1 MIRETPETRESSR
14 GRSLH
19 EHQPALREMAR
30 RLTRSEHD
38 AEDAIQDVWVECL
51 TRPRRRIL
59 HLPRYLR
66 VAVKHA
72 ALRGVKRERSRHRRE
87 EIAARPESQ
96 PSFVETLDRLALQES
111 IREEVAALRSPYREV
126 VRMRCLEELSTGEVA
141 RRLERPQAT
150 VRIQLKR
157 GLDQLRERL
166 HHVEEF
172 AEYRPT
178 GTMGA
183 WMAFLFGGIGSWKRR
198 GAGVRP
204 GVFLGRLVL
213 ASVGVAAV
221 VLGTA
226 FLTERTVRGSEPEI
240 AGASFSAPVGEVSL
254 SDLAVER
261 RAVERP
267 EVREP
272 FAPPLSVATG
282 FTLEGTVWDRHGRP
296 VAGAEIWVCPTDDPD
311 SRRSAGRSGEAGD
324 YRITTAMDRVC
335 VWAERD
341 GLAPTRK
348 LVVDL
353 DEPEAV
359 SKDLH
364 FRAVAGKIL
373 GRVTDPGGSP
383 VVGARVRVDAR
394 FEVEA
399 RQGLL
404 GRVEEQSADG
414 RAHTDAHGRFE
425 VTKQRVTRHRVLV
438 VAEGHPPYMSYVSS
452 DLAQDVTLEVV
463 LPEPAGLLGRV
474 LDPQGEPLADLQL
487 SVQSSHGSHR
497 VEGRTESD
505 GTFWIRGLPPG
516 PFLLRGARPIVLG
529 GLAVQVEGSLSE
541 GEGKNLGTLV
551 LGDDSSIWGFALD
564 GSTGKPLE
572 GWSIYLEEER
582 YERSRRRADREVRE
596 TSTAVDGSFR
606 FPGCLRGRYKLRLF
620 RPGCGSWGAQASL
633 VGVTPGGGPVR
644 LVRTAETLPTAQVQG
659 VLSSEL
665 MEMQPRLR
673 IRGDAFREPFELAVD
688 PETRAFSIGPLTPG
702 DYSLEVEI
710 LEYGTWDAARL
721 ELEPGDRRDLG
732 TLPFVETGGLDVS
745 LGCAGPRC
753 HEEVSLRLTGPHIDF
768 YTFGHE
774 PVHGVEKNLAGG
786 SIRFPH
792 LLPGDYVLQVR
803 SACHAEEGLSVTVSE
818 YETTEIEIPAVD
830 SAILRFSI
838 AAPRALHRS
847 EEVSVVL
854 SREGYRERIFEPI
867 VRDDRESL
875 MRFSRAL
882 PPGEHR
888 IEVRTS
894 SGLAGQLSFDP
905 ALMQPR
911 TSHVI
916 ELYPE

>member
-1 MIRETPETRESSR
+1 
-14 GRSLH
+14 
-19 EHQPALREMAR
+19 MAS

-51 TRPRRRIL
+51 ARPRRRIL

-66 VAVKHA
+66 VAVRHA
-72 ALRGVKRERSRHRRE
+72 ALRGVKRERNRHRRE
-87 EIAARPESQ
+87 ELAARPESQ

-111 IREEVAALRSPYREV
+111 IREEVGALRSPYREV
-126 VRMRCLEELSTGEVA
+126 VRMRCLEELSTEEVA
-141 RRLERPQAT
+141 HRLERPQTT

-166 HHVEEF
+166 HHAEEF
-172 AEYRPT
+172 EEFRPT
-178 GTMGA
+178 GTMGG
-183 WMAFLFGGIGSWKRR
+183 WMAFLFGGSRSLER
-198 GAGVRP
+198 TEAGARP
-204 GVFLGRLVL
+204 GIFLGRLVL
-213 ASVGVAAV
+213 ASAGVATV
-221 VLGTA
+221 ILGTA
-226 FLTERTVRGSEPEI
+226 LLTERTVRGSVPETV
-240 AGASFSAPVGEVSL
+240 GASFSASVGEASL
-254 SDLAVER
+254 PDVAVER
-261 RAVERP
+261 RAVDRP
-267 EVREP
+267 EGNAPLAAPVPAARG
-272 FAPPLSVATG
+272 FA
-282 FTLEGTVWDRHGRP
+282 LEGRVWDRYGRP
-296 VAGAEIWVCPTDDPD
+296 VAGAEIWLCPADDPD
-311 SRRSAGRSGEAGD
+311 SRRAAGRSDEVGS
-324 YRITTAMDRVC
+324 YRVTTAMDQVC

-353 DEPEAV
+353 YEDKRV

-373 GRVTDPGGSP
+373 GRVTDPEGRP

-399 RQGLL
+399 RQGIL

-414 RAHTDAHGRFE
+414 RAHTDIHGRFE

-438 VAEGHPPYMSYVSS
+438 TAEGHPPYMSYVSS
-452 DLAQDVTLEVV
+452 DLAQDVTLDVA
-463 LPEPAGLLGRV
+463 LPEPARLHGRV
-474 LDPQGEPLADLQL
+474 LDSRGDPLANLQL
-487 SVQSSHGSHR
+487 RVQPSHGPDL
-497 VEGRTESD
+497 VQARTDSD
-505 GTFWIRGLPPG
+505 GTFRVRGLPPG

-529 GLAVQVEGSLSE
+529 GLAVQVEGSLFE
-541 GEGKNLGTLV
+541 GENKNLGTLV
-551 LGDDSSIWGFALD
+551 LGDESSIWGFALD
-564 GSTGKPLE
+564 DSTGEPLAE
-572 GWSIYLEEER
+572 WKVFLEEER
-582 YERSRRRADREVRE
+582 YERSRRRCDREVRE
-596 TSTAVDGSFR
+596 TTTAQDGSFR

-620 RPGCGSWGAQASL
+620 REGCGSWGAQASL
-633 VGVTPGGGPVR
+633 VGITPGGGPVR
-644 LVRTAETLPTAQVQG
+644 LVRTAETLPTAQVLG
-659 VLSSEL
+659 RLSSEL
-665 MEMQPRLR
+665 MEMEPRLR
-673 IRGDAFREPFELAVD
+673 IRGDAFREPFELSVD
-688 PETRAFSIGPLTPG
+688 PETRAFGIGPLTPG
-702 DYSLEVEI
+702 SYSLEIEV

-745 LGCAGPRC
+745 FGCVGSLC
-753 HEEVSLRLTGPHIDF
+753 HEEFSLRLTGPHIDF

-774 PVHGVEKNLAGG
+774 RVPGVEKNLAGG
-786 SIRFPH
+786 SIQFAH

-803 SACHAEEGLSVTVSE
+803 SACHAEEGLRVTVAE
-818 YETTEIEIPAVD
+818 EETTQIEIPAVD

-838 AAPRALHRS
+838 ASPRALHRS
-847 EEVSVVL
+847 EEMSVVL

-894 SGLAGQLSFDP
+894 SGLVGQLSFDP
-905 ALMQPR
+905 ARLQPS